1 LRVDAQ
7 MYEKQILEKWLNQ
20 IKNDQLSPEFVGA
33 GLDKE
38 QAIKKLQEQLTKLS
52 YNKPVTKE
60 K

>member
-52 YNKPVTKE
+52 YNKPVIK
-60 K
+60 